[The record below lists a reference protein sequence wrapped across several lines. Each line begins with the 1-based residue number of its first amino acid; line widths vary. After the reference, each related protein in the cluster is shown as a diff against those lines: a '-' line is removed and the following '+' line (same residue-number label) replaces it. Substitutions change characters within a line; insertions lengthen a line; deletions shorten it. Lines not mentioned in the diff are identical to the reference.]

1 MKTLPL
7 FLLLLVGLTNSL
19 FAGGDDRDM
28 EVIDSVDNKTQ
39 ELLVDEALLTSV
51 EVEQVEEK
59 QTTELISL
67 KTQSDQVN
75 KEIAPISEPSDEKP
89 YPSEPV
95 EEEFKEAFNDE
106 SELASKEN
114 EEQATIKISKDEVI
128 DTKASQYELIAL
140 LAFLLLVI
148 ATIYVARRNST
159 LRKRSRLQI
168 K

>member
-28 EVIDSVDNKTQ
+28 EVIDSVDNEEIYSALKPA
-39 ELLVDEALLTSV
+39 DEEIVADETLLTSV
-51 EVEQVEEK
+51 EV
-59 QTTELISL
+59 
-67 KTQSDQVN
+67 DQVN

-95 EEEFKEAFNDE
+95 EEEFKEASNDE

-128 DTKASQYELIAL
+128 GTKASQYELIAL

>member
-1 MKTLPL
+1 
-7 FLLLLVGLTNSL
+7 
-19 FAGGDDRDM
+19 
-28 EVIDSVDNKTQ
+28 
-39 ELLVDEALLTSV
+39 LLVDEALLTSV
-51 EVEQVEEK
+51 EVEQVE
-59 QTTELISL
+59 
-67 KTQSDQVN
+67 
-75 KEIAPISEPSDEKP
+75 EKP

>member
-1 MKTLPL
+1 MQRSLKLCFISYKKILKKFMKTLPL

-28 EVIDSVDNKTQ
+28 EVIGSVDNQPQ

-51 EVEQVEEK
+51 EVEQVE
-59 QTTELISL
+59 
-67 KTQSDQVN
+67 
-75 KEIAPISEPSDEKP
+75 EKP

>member
-51 EVEQVEEK
+51 EVEQVE
-59 QTTELISL
+59 
-67 KTQSDQVN
+67 
-75 KEIAPISEPSDEKP
+75 EKP

>member
-28 EVIDSVDNKTQ
+28 EVIGSVDNQRQ
-39 ELLVDEALLTSV
+39 ELLVNEALLTSV

-59 QTTELISL
+59 
-67 KTQSDQVN
+67 
-75 KEIAPISEPSDEKP
+75 P

-95 EEEFKEAFNDE
+95 EEEFKEVFNDE